1 MPIRNTCI
9 QLLQESL
16 FPFFACIQL
25 QYLQYFVPAG
35 QERVVQCDITQGI
48 PTFRL
53 RRGTDAVLVQSGVF
67 PDQIPF
73 DGLCASPSGEEK
85 ACMHTESIRDTHRLS
100 AKILCMAASIR
111 LLSRYP

>member
-1 MPIRNTCI
+1 MAYMPIRNTCI

-53 RRGTDAVLVQSGVF
+53 RRGADAVLVQSGVF

-73 DGLCASPSGEEK
+73 DGLCASQSETPVVIGVSFG
-85 ACMHTESIRDTHRLS
+85 
-100 AKILCMAASIR
+100 
-111 LLSRYP
+111 